1 MERILIAVDGSPPS
15 DDAMTFG
22 VELAAEQGAD
32 VTFVHVAPILDVA
45 PVMGFPIAAA
55 APHLIS
61 AEDRASLDRAL
72 IHAGEHG
79 VVADTKL
86 LRGDPVDEIVSLA
99 DSLDVDLIVVG
110 CRGHG
115 AFTDALLGSV
125 SHGIL
130 HESKRP
136 VLVVRGNL
144 VSVPATL
151 CGDLAASHA

>member
-1 MERILIAVDGSPPS
+1 MEKILIAVDGWPAS
-15 DDAMTFG
+15 DDAMAFG

-32 VTFVHVAPILDVA
+32 VTFVHVAPILDAA
-45 PVMGFPIAAA
+45 PMMGFPIAAA
-55 APHLIS
+55 APHVVG
-61 AEDRASLDRAL
+61 AEDRSPLDRAV
-72 IHAGEHG
+72 IHADEHG
-79 VVADTKL
+79 VVAETEL
-86 LRGDPVDEIVSLA
+86 LQGDPVDEIVSLA

-136 VLVVRGNL
+136 VLVVRGNP
-144 VSVPATL
+144 VTVPATL